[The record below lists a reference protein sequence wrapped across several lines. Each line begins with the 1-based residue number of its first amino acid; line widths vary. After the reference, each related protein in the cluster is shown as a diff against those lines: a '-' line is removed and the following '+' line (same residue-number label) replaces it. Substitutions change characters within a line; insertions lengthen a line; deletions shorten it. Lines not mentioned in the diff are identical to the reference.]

1 MRRKQTEKINE
12 IINETRIKQ
21 SLFFSLQMN
30 LKKISKDWKL
40 NNFLINSYKN
50 KPSREKKPQS
60 TLNLKFYCLDLLVGQ
75 SSQSKLTGA
84 MLALITNIEQTD
96 EPTLKKKKKKLHVV
110 VALNFR
116 VYQTLHK
123 AGNLIHTVF
132 SLLNQFNRDNA
143 KIQQYHNAN
152 THTPF
157 STQTKLLRIQWL
169 IRSLSY

>member
-1 MRRKQTEKINE
+1 MKLELN
-12 IINETRIKQ
+12 N
-21 SLFFSLQMN
+21 LCFFSSDVSKC
-30 LKKISKDWKL
+30 KKISKVWKL
-40 NNFLINSYKN
+40 NNFLINSHKN
-50 KPSREKKPQS
+50 KPSREKNTQS

-96 EPTLKKKKKKLHVV
+96 EPTLKKKRKKKLH

-116 VYQTLHK
+116 VYQTLQK

-132 SLLNQFNRDNA
+132 LLLNQFNRDNA

-169 IRSLSY
+169 FRSLSY

>member
-1 MRRKQTEKINE
+1 M
-12 IINETRIKQ
+12 
-21 SLFFSLQMN
+21 
-30 LKKISKDWKL
+30 
-40 NNFLINSYKN
+40 
-50 KPSREKKPQS
+50 
-60 TLNLKFYCLDLLVGQ
+60 DLLVGQ

-157 STQTKLLRIQWL
+157 STQTKLLRIQ
-169 IRSLSY
+169 

>member
-1 MRRKQTEKINE
+1 M
-12 IINETRIKQ
+12 
-21 SLFFSLQMN
+21 
-30 LKKISKDWKL
+30 
-40 NNFLINSYKN
+40 
-50 KPSREKKPQS
+50 
-60 TLNLKFYCLDLLVGQ
+60 DLLVGQ
-75 SSQSKLTGA
+75 SSQSKITRA

-96 EPTLKKKKKKLHVV
+96 EPTLKKKKKKLH

-157 STQTKLLRIQWL
+157 STQTKLLRIQ
-169 IRSLSY
+169 

>member
-1 MRRKQTEKINE
+1 MPKYYLNTLSKIYEKN
-12 IINETRIKQ
+12 T
-21 SLFFSLQMN
+21 
-30 LKKISKDWKL
+30 
-40 NNFLINSYKN
+40 
-50 KPSREKKPQS
+50 QS

-75 SSQSKLTGA
+75 SKITRA

-116 VYQTLHK
+116 VYQTLQK

-132 SLLNQFNRDNA
+132 SLLNQFNMDNA

-152 THTPF
+152 THTHTF
-157 STQTKLLRIQWL
+157 FHSDKAAEDSVI
-169 IRSLSY
+169 I